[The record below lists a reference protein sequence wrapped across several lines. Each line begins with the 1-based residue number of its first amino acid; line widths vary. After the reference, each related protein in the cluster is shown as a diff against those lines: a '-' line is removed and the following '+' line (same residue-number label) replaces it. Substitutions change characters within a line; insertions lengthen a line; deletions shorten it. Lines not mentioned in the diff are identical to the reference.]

1 MHRSFNAISKS
12 LLTPIFSKL
21 DFPVCDTFLDD
32 TVPNLIDLGKDHHLS
47 GPRMSSLCTVKYLIE
62 LKNEG
67 FKNLEPCLSQTEKTG
82 LMEAFKSGHIHRPK
96 SERDP
101 SRNLNSGR
109 RAMSDHATAHTL
121 FLSLNPPLGKRG
133 YDSGGTTSDALA
145 LVLYAVNSCT
155 RDQAGFDPNLFSSP
169 TADTVVEEARDG
181 PDLLASQ
188 MVGLGFN
195 FTSRAVDDRDSK
207 GNRQNQSCD
216 RGQDDVD
223 DSLNPVIEEHKE
235 RRIQGSTVEPSSCFR
250 ISEFIR
256 KPDELIG
263 RATAV
268 YKAHWSLSNDEEP
281 CALKF
286 SWPLKSR
293 TFEIDILKHLKGV
306 LPSSSHDHFPHI
318 FFSQTWTADQMKI
331 PALSLNLS
339 LAQRTVLC
347 ALAAKYYNK
356 LWQAGSVENF
366 KLVWLD
372 CVEVSYLACKIGGI
386 LHRDISENNL
396 MVLPL
401 HDGKAKGILN
411 DWDVAQFFDKEHND
425 SSSRR
430 HQIGTPPFMA
440 IDLLPLSTDGLKS
453 PMREPA
459 MERKGTKDPEPHA
472 LVQSWT
478 RDSDQNAMAK
488 RAMLSPIILQG
499 YPELLCKSLK
509 PSFRKSELAQWI
521 ESLRK
526 LLSGARIRYEFA
538 VQGGEES
545 DARTYGGRLTF
556 KKFMGAIGVAPRT
569 WGIAGYLDDEYSV

>member
-12 LLTPIFSKL
+12 LLTPVFSKL
-21 DFPVCDTFLDD
+21 DFPVCDTFQDD

-67 FKNLEPCLSQTEKTG
+67 FKNLEPRLSQTEKTG

-109 RAMSDHATAHTL
+109 RATSDHATAHTS

-133 YDSGGTTSDALA
+133 YDSGGTTSDGRRPTKRARLGQKARLGDDATECLAESARRWVTGLFIDSFEVTACYFDRRMVSCSTPPHFDRNPAALA

-339 LAQRTVLC
+339 LYGESQQERVLKI
-347 ALAAKYYNK
+347 KYI
-356 LWQAGSVENF
+356 SR
-366 KLVWLD
+366 LVRKELFF
-372 CVEVSYLACKIGGI
+372 A
-386 LHRDISENNL
+386 H
-396 MVLPL
+396 LPRNTTTSC
-401 HDGKAKGILN
+401 GRQVPSKTLN
-411 DWDVAQFFDKEHND
+411 
-425 SSSRR
+425 
-430 HQIGTPPFMA
+430 
-440 IDLLPLSTDGLKS
+440 
-453 PMREPA
+453 
-459 MERKGTKDPEPHA
+459 
-472 LVQSWT
+472 
-478 RDSDQNAMAK
+478 
-488 RAMLSPIILQG
+488 
-499 YPELLCKSLK
+499 
-509 PSFRKSELAQWI
+509 
-521 ESLRK
+521 
-526 LLSGARIRYEFA
+526 
-538 VQGGEES
+538 
-545 DARTYGGRLTF
+545 
-556 KKFMGAIGVAPRT
+556 
-569 WGIAGYLDDEYSV
+569 